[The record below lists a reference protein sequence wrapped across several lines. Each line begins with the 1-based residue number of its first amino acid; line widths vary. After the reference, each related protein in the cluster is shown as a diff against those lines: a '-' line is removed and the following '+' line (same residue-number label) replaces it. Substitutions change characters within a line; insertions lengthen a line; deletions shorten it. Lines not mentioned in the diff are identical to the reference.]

1 MDPQTGVFVKK
12 EFQTASRNV
21 RQYLEDLGYNRGQQN
36 NITPDPL
43 MISRRHEYVQ
53 ALVVKEVLAKG
64 QRLRNVNMNIID
76 SSRKTFQRRRQ

>member
-1 MDPQTGVFVKK
+1 MDPQTGVFVMK

-21 RQYLEDLGYNRGQQN
+21 CRYLEDLGNNRGQQN

-43 MISRRHEYVQ
+43 MISKCHEYIQ
-53 ALVVKEVLAKG
+53 ALVANEALAKG
-64 QRLRNVNMNIID
+64 QRLHNVNMDD